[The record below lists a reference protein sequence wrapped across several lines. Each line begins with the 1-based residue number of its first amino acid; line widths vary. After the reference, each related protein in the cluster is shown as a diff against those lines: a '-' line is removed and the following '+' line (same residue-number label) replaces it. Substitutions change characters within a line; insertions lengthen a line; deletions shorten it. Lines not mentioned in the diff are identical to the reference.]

1 LLQKPATK
9 RAVVMAKIPY
19 LIRRKNVFYFRLVVP
34 AELRESVNAREIIKS
49 LKTENR
55 FEATHQALK
64 LAAHYKAVLHDLKA
78 GKIQQVS
85 HLTLSESQYAPPAT
99 PPTAP
104 PAQVTPSAPLLST
117 VVADFLQ
124 RYDQSNKATFTKLT
138 ATLPVFLEL
147 IGDKPVN
154 QILQADINAYFDDVQ
169 KLPVRR
175 DAKIFEGLTIR
186 EIINANTGKCISAG
200 TFSSAY
206 RACVSL
212 FINWAAIHYRDQGFP
227 SLSVQGA
234 LYRGERADSVNK
246 QRAMTQE
253 ELQKLFGHPK
263 MGSFAADPKT
273 AHYCWLPL
281 IGLFTGA
288 RINEVCQL
296 HPAED
301 ILHDEKSGI
310 WFFSFDDEGE
320 AAEGVEKSIKNESS
334 RRIVP
339 IHSRLIELG
348 FLNYVERIKAGGHKA
363 IFPAWKPRNGKASA
377 NASKWFKRYLE
388 SIGLKDETPGAR
400 LSGFHSFRHGFI
412 TCGLNNKIKRVFAL
426 TGHEIGEVEGFG
438 KMSKVATG
446 YWTRNRTDNLVE
458 LKETIERFDF
468 GIEFFKPV

>member
-9 RAVVMAKIPY
+9 KAVVMAKIPY

-34 AELRESVNAREIIKS
+34 AELRESINAREIVRS
-49 LKTENR
+49 LKTESR
-55 FEATHQALK
+55 HEAAHQALK
-64 LAAHYKAVLHDLKA
+64 LAAHYKAALHDLKV
-78 GKIQQVS
+78 GKAQQVN
-85 HLTLSESQYAPPAT
+85 HLGLPALKCAPPVT
-99 PPTAP
+99 PPIAP
-104 PAQVTPSAPLLST
+104 PVQGKSSAPLLS
-117 VVADFLQ
+117 VVITDFLK
-124 RYDQSNKATFTKLT
+124 RYDPSNRATLTKLT

-175 DAKIFEGLTIR
+175 DAKIFEGMTIR
-186 EIINANTGKCISAG
+186 EVINANTGKCISAG

-206 RACVSL
+206 RACVSI
-212 FINWAAIHYRDQGFP
+212 FVNWAIIHYRDQGFS

-234 LYRGERADSVNK
+234 IYRGDRADSVNK

-263 MGSFAADPKT
+263 MRSYAADPKNV
-273 AHYCWLPL
+273 HYFWLPA
-281 IGLFTGA
+281 IGLFSGC
-288 RINEVCQL
+288 RINELCQVCPQT
-296 HPAED
+296 D
-301 ILHDEKSGI
+301 ILQDEKTGI
-310 WFFSFDDEGE
+310 WYFSFDDEGE
-320 AAEGVEKSIKNESS
+320 VAEGVEKSIKNESS

-339 IHSRLIELG
+339 VHSRLIDLG
-348 FLNYVERIKAGGHKA
+348 FLNYVERVKAGGHKA

-388 SIGLKDETPGAR
+388 SIGLKDQTPGAR
-400 LSGFHSFRHGFI
+400 LSGYHAFRHTFI
-412 TCGLNNKIKRVFAL
+412 THGLNNKIAGVFAL
-426 TGHEIGEVEGFG
+426 TGHEVGEIEGFG

-468 GIEFFKPV
+468 GIELVKPA